1 MQHSLVLSRVQ
12 RSSIGCSIAQEGAAE
27 LKRVQRC
34 SVRCNVA
41 Q

>member
-1 MQHSLVLSRVQ
+1 VPR
-12 RSSIGCSIAQEGAAE
+12 RSIGCSVAQEGAAE
-27 LKRVQRC
+27 LKRVQRS